1 MNAINAIELRHV
13 SRSFGDFALSDV
25 SFELPSGCIL
35 GLMGENGAGKSTTLR
50 LIMNT
55 LRRDAG
61 EIRVLGADNTGPA
74 FREIKEDI
82 GVVLDEA
89 HFPEVLTVRE
99 LRRVLAGT
107 YRNWDGEAFQGWLRR
122 FDLPEKKAFKNFS
135 RGMKMKLAIAAA
147 LSHRPKLLLL
157 DEATAGLDPIVRDEI
172 LEVFAEFTRDEGH
185 SILICSHIVSDLE
198 KLCDYVAFLHQGRLL
213 FCEEKD
219 ALLEQYGIFN
229 DTAEQAEALM
239 PEAIVSM
246 ETTPYGGV
254 RALVRRELAPVG
266 FQLEKPT
273 IEDIILALVKGEKQ

>member
-1 MNAINAIELRHV
+1 MNATNAIELRHV

-25 SFELPSGCIL
+25 SFDLPSGCIL
-35 GLMGENGAGKSTTLR
+35 GLIGENGAGKSTTLR

-61 EIRVLGADNTGPA
+61 EIRVLGEDNTSPD
-74 FREIKEDI
+74 FRETKEDI

-185 SILICSHIVSDLE
+185 SILICSHIISDLE
-198 KLCDYVAFLHQGRLL
+198 KLCDYVAFLHRGRLL
-213 FCEEKD
+213 FWEEKD
-219 ALLEQYGIFN
+219 ALIDGCGIWQGTREEFGRL
-229 DTAEQAEALM
+229 DPAVVMGREE
-239 PEAIVSM
+239 S
-246 ETTPYGGV
+246 PYGV
-254 RALVRRELAPVG
+254 RALVRRSLVPRGLELERPS
-266 FQLEKPT
+266 L
-273 IEDIILALVKGEKQ
+273 EDIILLQVKGARGQ

>member
-1 MNAINAIELRHV
+1 MNATNAIELRHV

-107 YRNWDGEAFQGWLRR
+107 YRNWDGEAFQGWLCR

-157 DEATAGLDPIVRDEI
+157 DEATASLGFENESTFKQAIANLLGKKRTVVMIFQTPSIVKRI
-172 LEVFAEFTRDEGH
+172 R
-185 SILICSHIVSDLE
+185 SW
-198 KLCDYVAFLHQGRLL
+198 
-213 FCEEKD
+213 
-219 ALLEQYGIFN
+219 
-229 DTAEQAEALM
+229 
-239 PEAIVSM
+239 
-246 ETTPYGGV
+246 
-254 RALVRRELAPVG
+254 
-266 FQLEKPT
+266 
-273 IEDIILALVKGEKQ
+273 

>member
-1 MNAINAIELRHV
+1 MNATNAIELRHV

-219 ALLEQYGIFN
+219 ALIDSCGIWQGTREELSQL
-229 DTAEQAEALM
+229 DRGAVMGRE
-239 PEAIVSM
+239 VS
-246 ETTPYGGV
+246 PYGA
-254 RALVRRELAPVG
+254 RALVRRDRVPAALP
-266 FQLEKPT
+266 LERPSL
-273 IEDIILALVKGEKQ
+273 EDIILLQVKGARGQ

>member
-1 MNAINAIELRHV
+1 MNATNAIELRHV

-157 DEATAGLDPIVRDEI
+157 DEHTAALDPAASEKIMQITKEIVTRHQLTTMMITHNLNAALQTGNRTIMMDSGKLI
-172 LEVFAEFTRDEGH
+172 LDISGKEREQL
-185 SILICSHIVSDLE
+185 SLQDL
-198 KLCDYVAFLHQGRLL
+198 
-213 FCEEKD
+213 
-219 ALLEQYGIFN
+219 
-229 DTAEQAEALM
+229 
-239 PEAIVSM
+239 
-246 ETTPYGGV
+246 
-254 RALVRRELAPVG
+254 
-266 FQLEKPT
+266 
-273 IEDIILALVKGEKQ
+273 LALYSSKSNKAFDNDRMLLT